1 MWERQGDVSAWAP
14 ALNRFDDL
22 LNAYAVHTGLLP
34 EACPPGMPNPKPYP
48 LNPKP

>member
-22 LNAYAVHTGLLP
+22 LNAYAVHTGLAP
-34 EACPPGMPNPKPYP
+34 EAAASRRFSAVT
-48 LNPKP
+48 